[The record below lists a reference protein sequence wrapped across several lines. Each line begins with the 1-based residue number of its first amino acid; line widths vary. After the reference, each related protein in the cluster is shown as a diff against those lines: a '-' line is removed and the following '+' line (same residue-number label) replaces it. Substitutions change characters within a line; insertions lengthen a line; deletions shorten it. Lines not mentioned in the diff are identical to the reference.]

1 MADPHRLARRA
12 SDIAPFRVVE
22 VMEQAWNLERQGR
35 SIIRLV
41 AGEPDFGTPA
51 SVVSAAN
58 ASAASGR
65 VHYTSSL
72 GIPPLKEAIAAYYA
86 SRFGV
91 DLPASRIAVTT
102 GASSALLLALAAVME
117 AGDRV
122 LLTDPGYPCN
132 RSFVRL
138 FEGSA
143 VGVPVDASTSY
154 QLTAAHVRDH
164 WDERTRATLLATPSN
179 PTGTIVV
186 PAEMAAIADTTAQL
200 GGTLIVDEIYGE
212 LVYDV
217 APSTVLTHT
226 QDVFVVNSFSKTFGM
241 TGWRLGW
248 LVVPPWAL
256 EAIERLAQNLYI
268 SPPAPAQWGGVAAFS
283 PSVWAEVERRR
294 LEFQARR
301 DLMVAG
307 LREIGFAVPV
317 LPSGAFYIYADCQRF
332 GNDSSE
338 VAARLLDQ
346 AGVAVTPGNDFG
358 VNGAERH
365 LRVSYTTAQPQLETA
380 LERMAALLG

>member
-12 SDIAPFRVVE
+12 CDIAPFRVVE

-41 AGEPDFGTPA
+41 AGEPDFGTPP
-51 SVVSAAN
+51 SVVSAAA
-58 ASAASGR
+58 ASASDGR

-72 GIPPLKEAIAAYYA
+72 GIPPLKEAIAEYYA
-86 SRFGV
+86 RRFGV
-91 DLPASRIAVTT
+91 TVPASRIAVTT
-102 GASSALLLALAAVME
+102 GASSALLLALAVVME
-117 AGDRV
+117 AGERV

-143 VGVPVDASTSY
+143 VGVPVDASTAY
-154 QLTAAHVRDH
+154 QLTAAHVHDH
-164 WDERTRATLLATPSN
+164 WDEHTRATLLATPSN
-179 PTGTIVV
+179 PTGTIV
-186 PAEMAAIADTTAQL
+186 PPDELTAIADTTARL
-200 GGTLIVDEIYGE
+200 GGTLLVDEIYGE

-217 APSTVLTHT
+217 APSTVLSHT

-256 EAIERLAQNLYI
+256 EAVERLAQNLYI
-268 SPPAPAQWGGVAAFS
+268 SPPAPAQWGGVAAFT
-283 PSVWAEVERRR
+283 PEVWAEVERRR

-317 LPSGAFYIYADCQRF
+317 SPAGAFYIYADCHRF
-332 GNDSSE
+332 GNDSSA

-365 LRVSYTTAQPQLETA
+365 LRVSYTTARPQLEAA
-380 LERMAALLG
+380 LERMAMLLG